1 MENFCA
7 LISAHEEAIVQRN
20 YIDKYANFYG
30 FCITS
35 FYMSIFALFLGP
47 ILLDEPLPAPADFPF
62 DASRQPL
69 RAITY
74 MHQIVVGLYIVAHLC
89 VNAFMALLLWLTSAR
104 FKLLIEDLR
113 TMTNIYDFMKCIE
126 KHQQLL
132 EYNIVISLKQFAENI
147 KQKVLLP
154 IFKCLEKISITSSLR

>member
-7 LISAHEEAIVQRN
+7 LIKTYEEAIIQRD
-20 YIDKYANFYG
+20 YVDKCANFYG

-35 FYMSIFALFLGP
+35 FYMSLFALFVGP

-74 MHQIVVGLYIVAHLC
+74 IHQIVVGLYIAAHLC
-89 VNAFMALLLWLTSAR
+89 VNAFMALLLWLASAR
-104 FKLLIEDLR
+104 FKLLIENLR
-113 TMTNIYDFMKCIE
+113 TITNIYDFMKCIE
-126 KHQQLL
+126 KHQQIL
-132 EYNIVISLKQFAENI
+132 EYNII
-147 KQKVLLP
+147 
-154 IFKCLEKISITSSLR
+154 IFFKAIF

>member
-1 MENFCA
+1 MENSCA

-20 YIDKYANFYG
+20 YIDKCASFYG

-35 FYMSIFALFLGP
+35 FYMSLFALFVGP

-74 MHQIVVGLYIVAHLC
+74 MHQIVVGLYIAAHLC
-89 VNAFMALLLWLTSAR
+89 VNAFMALLLWLASAR

>member
-7 LISAHEEAIVQRN
+7 SIKAYEEAIIQRN
-20 YIDKYANFYG
+20 YIDKCANFYG

-35 FYMSIFALFLGP
+35 FYTSLFALFVGP
-47 ILLDEPLPAPADFPF
+47 ILLDDPLPAPADFPF

-74 MHQIVVGLYIVAHLC
+74 IHQIVVGLYIAAHLC
-89 VNAFMALLLWLTSAR
+89 VHAFMALLLWFTSAK
-104 FKLLIEDLR
+104 FKLLVEDLR
-113 TMTNIYDFMKCIE
+113 TITNIYDFIKCIE

-132 EYNIVISLKQFAENI
+132 EYNIIIFSRQFSENT
-147 KQKVLLP
+147 KEKVL
-154 IFKCLEKISITSSLR
+154 IFNCLKRIISCIR